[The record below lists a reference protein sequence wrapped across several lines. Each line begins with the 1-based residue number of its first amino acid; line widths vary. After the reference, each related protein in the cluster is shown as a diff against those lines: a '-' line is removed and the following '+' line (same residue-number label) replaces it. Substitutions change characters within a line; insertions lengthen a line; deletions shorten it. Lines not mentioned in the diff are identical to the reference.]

1 MREKI
6 NVYIEK
12 CRETAII
19 PSYANPDDAGMDIFA
34 AEDVTIEPGSTRL
47 VPTGLKVAIPEGFE
61 IQVRPRSGISLRT
74 KLHLS
79 NSPGTIDS
87 GYRDEVGIIISN
99 LSDPKT
105 AEITRTLDKHNGGDG
120 TYFIKRGDRIAQFVL
135 ARVPLIIFE
144 ETDDV
149 SNIGINRGG
158 GFGSTGHK

>member
-6 NVYIEK
+6 NIHIEK
-12 CRETAII
+12 CRDTAII

-34 AEDVTIEPGSTRL
+34 AEDVSIEPGSTKL

-61 IQVRPRSGISLRT
+61 LQVRPRSGISLRT
-74 KLHLS
+74 RLRLS

-87 GYRDEVGIIISN
+87 GYRDEVRIIVSN

-105 AEITRTLDKHNGGDG
+105 AEISRTLDKSNGGDG
-120 TYFIKRGDRIAQFVL
+120 TYYIKTGDRIAQFVL
-135 ARVPLIIFE
+135 ARVPMIVFE

-149 SNIGINRGG
+149 SVIGKNRGG

>member
-12 CRETAII
+12 CRDTAVI

-34 AEDVTIEPGSTRL
+34 AEDIIIEPGSTRIVL
-47 VPTGLKVAIPEGFE
+47 TGLKLAIPEGFE

-87 GYRDEVGIIISN
+87 GYRDEVGVIMSN

-105 AEITRTLDKHNGGDG
+105 ASQARTLDKNNGGEG
-120 TYFIKRGDRIAQFVL
+120 TYHIKRGDRIAQFVL
-135 ARVPLIIFE
+135 ARVPMIVFE

-149 SNIGINRGG
+149 ISIGINRGG